1 MGRGTMEA
9 LAGFRPEWTFWLDKL
24 VKNIYYGY
32 NRVVNKGGIYLITK
46 TFSLLET
53 IQNRKEDIL

>member
-1 MGRGTMEA
+1 MEA